1 MPDTPITIPSA
12 QGTTFTFGSVSFR
25 AKAYDSSESVPT
37 IDTTDCSQPEG
48 DLPRLQPAPISDPTE
63 VNLECWGNT
72 PPTKGTIDVLTC
84 SKLGLSG
91 VRAICTKVTRK
102 GEAKG
107 LLNFTASFSV
117 IAAD

>member
-1 MPDTPITIPSA
+1 MPDAPVTIPSA
-12 QGTTFTFGSVSFR
+12 QGATFTFGSASFR
-25 AKAYDSSESVPT
+25 AKVYDSTESVQT
-37 IDTTDCSQPEG
+37 IDTTDCAQPEG
-48 DLPRLQPAPISDPTE
+48 DLPRLQPAPIFDATE
-63 VNLECWGNT
+63 VTLECWGNT
-72 PPTKGTIDVLTC
+72 PPTKGTIDTLTC

-91 VRAICTKVTRK
+91 VRAVCTKVTRK